1 MVKTLTKHCNSYSVI
16 IDRAILD
23 LLRIEVDT
31 PLSIE
36 TDGERLIIQPIR
48 DGDESKRAIERSL
61 EKINQRY
68 GRVLKKLAE

>member
-1 MVKTLTKHCNSYSVI
+1 MVKTLTKHGNSYSVI

-48 DGDESKRAIERSL
+48 DGEESKRAIGRSL
-61 EKINQRY
+61 DKINQRY